1 MCAVLSFLY
10 GGRKP
15 SSSKRSFV
23 ISLVRCVSEKQR
35 TSKSKKLSLI
45 KSNLCLMLRVL
56 RCAYVKKTIN
66 FDAIVLG
73 IVSGKVG
80 QRKTVIVQAGYNDK
94 HGYCWV

>member
-23 ISLVRCVSEKQR
+23 ISLVKCVSEKQR
-35 TSKSKKLSLI
+35 TSKSQKLSLI

-56 RCAYVKKTIN
+56 RCKIDKQSVRFCCAMKGPGFVSMSLDNIISMYIN
-66 FDAIVLG
+66 RPG
-73 IVSGKVG
+73 I
-80 QRKTVIVQAGYNDK
+80 TLHIL
-94 HGYCWV
+94 